1 MTLRRYLLSSLCGL
15 CALAVSAGSFDEAL
29 STLVSN
35 NLAPRAEALRL
46 EAEALNQEAENMLA
60 SPEAEFSRVW
70 GSNAEV
76 GNKWALSVS
85 QSFDWPGVYAA
96 RREAARNG
104 RAAAQYIREATL
116 LDTRAEAR
124 QLLLEVIHL
133 RQVLDMQRELA
144 TRIDSM
150 VVLYRKGAEE
160 GTETRLDY
168 NKTVLERIAIH
179 KELHTL
185 EAQQAELEMRLQ
197 DFNGGKDP
205 AGILALV
212 GNEYPAAPAI
222 PSAPGIEVVRQRD
235 PAYAAAKA
243 QSEAAMSLAKVENRS
258 KWPGF
263 SVGYVHETEL
273 GGNFDGFS
281 VGITFPS
288 FSAGKK
294 ARAARLE
301 ADAAMMD
308 AEMQVIKVAAGMRGD
323 LRRAA
328 YLREVIEEYAPVI
341 HDTENMRLLHKAF
354 EAGQITYLSYI
365 EESNYF
371 ISARRDYLDT
381 LFEYHSLLGSL
392 ARYD

>member
-15 CALAVSAGSFDEAL
+15 CAVAVSAGSFDEAL

-243 QSEAAMSLAKVENRS
+243 QSEGAMSLAKVENRS

-288 FSAGKK
+288 FSVGKK

>member
-1 MTLRRYLLSSLCGL
+1 MTLKRHLLSPLCGL
-15 CALAVSAGSFDEAL
+15 LALASYAGQFDEAL
-29 STLVSN
+29 TTLVAN

-46 EAEALNQEAENMLA
+46 EAEALNQEAENILA

-104 RAAAQYIREATL
+104 RTAAQYIREATL

-133 RQVLDMQRELA
+133 RQVLDMHRELA
-144 TRIDSM
+144 ARIDSM

-205 AGILALV
+205 SGILAMV
-212 GNEYPAAPAI
+212 GDEYPAAPAL

-243 QSEAAMSLAKVENRS
+243 QSDAAKSLAKVENRS

-281 VGITFPS
+281 IGITFPS

-301 ADAAMMD
+301 ADAAMLD

-341 HDTENMRLLHKAF
+341 HDTENVRLLRKAY
-354 EAGQITYLSYI
+354 EAGQITYLTYI

-381 LFEYHSLLGSL
+381 LFEYHSLLASL